1 MRTDKLTLGFAYLRL
16 SNEEAQGGESSS
28 ITNQR
33 MIVQNYCKQNG
44 ITLVREFVDD
54 GYSGGNFDRPAFQE
68 MMRQLS
74 QGKANT
80 VITKDLSRL
89 GRDMREASYYA
100 EQFFPEHG
108 IRYIAIGDSVRVEF
122 SAYPDEI
129 WNGTVTSVTT
139 TKTSD
144 YAATVSY
151 PVKIQ
156 VEGDTERLFGGMTA
170 EITFVSEAASD
181 VLYIS
186 RKAIVEQEGS
196 TFVYVGSG
204 EEKQLKEVVTGLE
217 NSTQVEI
224 REGLSEGDTVY
235 IPSVTN

>member
-68 MMRQLS
+68 MMCQLE

-89 GRDMREASYYA
+89 GPRYA
-100 EQFFPEHG
+100 EGQLLRRAVLPGARHSLYCHRGQLRHRAGEHHG
-108 IRYIAIGDSVRVEF
+108 PLSVRH
-122 SAYPDEI
+122 
-129 WNGTVTSVTT
+129 
-139 TKTSD
+139 
-144 YAATVSY
+144 
-151 PVKIQ
+151 
-156 VEGDTERLFGGMTA
+156 ER
-170 EITFVSEAASD
+170 
-181 VLYIS
+181 
-186 RKAIVEQEGS
+186 
-196 TFVYVGSG
+196 
-204 EEKQLKEVVTGLE
+204 GLPAG
-217 NSTQVEI
+217 
-224 REGLSEGDTVY
+224 RAPGR
-235 IPSVTN
+235 